1 MSVRGG
7 PPGRISVRGGP
18 LGRISVRGGF
28 PNSNLRNLS
37 NPSNLTNLSNLT
49 LAPPWVLF
57 LFVGGLWEPRVKELG
72 RGNPRPPL
80 STEYVW
86 KVALKSYMIVTLT
99 LCHLLTMTAG
109 NPTDPEIIAK
119 GRGVDQI

>member
-1 MSVRGG
+1 M
-7 PPGRISVRGGP
+7 
-18 LGRISVRGGF
+18 
-28 PNSNLRNLS
+28 
-37 NPSNLTNLSNLT
+37 
-49 LAPPWVLF
+49 
-57 LFVGGLWEPRVKELG
+57 
-72 RGNPRPPL
+72 PPL

-119 GRGVDQI
+119 GRGGDQISSKVVTDPAAYLRHDFTNGSDPETNPMHEFIADLRTRWECATLCTVMTIVCVSGCLDIILGKELLFHPHC